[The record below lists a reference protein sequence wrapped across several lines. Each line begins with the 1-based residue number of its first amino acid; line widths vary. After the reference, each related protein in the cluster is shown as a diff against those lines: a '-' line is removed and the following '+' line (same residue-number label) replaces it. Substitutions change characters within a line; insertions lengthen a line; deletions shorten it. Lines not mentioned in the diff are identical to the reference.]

1 MTSCAIC
8 SKTIKESTSKSKG
21 EDAVFCEGFC
31 QSWMHRQCIGMSIPI
46 LRGLTMSQ
54 APFYC
59 IYCSQNKIT
68 ELKNRIETLET
79 QLVSLQP
86 VNPLPSFAT
95 SNSPTSYSDIAQ
107 SNLPVKQP
115 RNITLADQTSRK
127 FNVVVYSIKE
137 KPKGSLKHTRLIQD
151 TDDVSEVFKKLDS
164 SISAQSI
171 RDCTRLGKYTDNKC
185 RPVLVKLSRS
195 FEISSLLSQRKK
207 LKDTP
212 GVSIKPD
219 MSPDERKVDLVL
231 MSKR

>member
-1 MTSCAIC
+1 M
-8 SKTIKESTSKSKG
+8 
-21 EDAVFCEGFC
+21 
-31 QSWMHRQCIGMSIPI
+31 
-46 LRGLTMSQ
+46 
-54 APFYC
+54 
-59 IYCSQNKIT
+59 
-68 ELKNRIETLET
+68 
-79 QLVSLQP
+79 SLQP
-86 VNPLPSFAT
+86 VNPLPSLDT
-95 SNSPTSYSDIAQ
+95 SNSPTSYSDIVQ

-115 RNITLADQTSRK
+115 RHITLADQTSRK
-127 FNVVVYSIKE
+127 FNVVVYGIKE

-195 FEISSLLSQRKK
+195 FEVSSLLSQCKK

-219 MSPDERKVDLVL
+219 MSPDKRKVDFVL
-231 MSKR
+231 MSKRWDIIQSGTAREYIKIRGNSIYVNNFKKGFVDLVDFSYKDIDISAQETTSNLLTEDPSVTDKSQSD